1 MPPNSKHETKKIK
14 VEKKIIGFS
23 VDGEE
28 WTKTNLSPS
37 WIHPSNCD
45 VAKTRMRTHWGALR
59 KQQQKKQQKTM
70 DDCESIHRLDVT
82 HPVGRCAFPA
92 TELGFYHR
100 TIRRTESVRDR
111 PDWAKIEWTEHFRT
125 IFRQIV
131 HSRDARFA
139 QQKSGHS
146 DCGAMVSGEFR
157 LKHWRYRISRK
168 VILAHI
174 ISRLW
179 PVELSFRQKQHTS
192 AKKKTQRTTT
202 DTTDGRSPQQIECGF
217 THTLPKK

>member
-1 MPPNSKHETKKIK
+1 
-14 VEKKIIGFS
+14 
-23 VDGEE
+23 
-28 WTKTNLSPS
+28 
-37 WIHPSNCD
+37 
-45 VAKTRMRTHWGALR
+45 
-59 KQQQKKQQKTM
+59 M

-92 TELGFYHR
+92 TVLGFYHR

-111 PDWAKIEWTEHFRT
+111 PDWAKIEWTEHSRT

-131 HSRDARFA
+131 HSRDTRFA

-157 LKHWRYRISRK
+157 LNWSYDDIEFLEKSS
-168 VILAHI
+168 LPTSSA
-174 ISRLW
+174 
-179 PVELSFRQKQHTS
+179 VELSFRQKQHTS
-192 AKKKTQRTTT
+192 AKKETQRTTT